1 MRALHIIVSAL
12 CLTLAICEAFED
24 IVAYKKYPASC
35 VEAKPKKNG
44 IVKIQDP
51 RSNGSVPLEVYCD
64 VSIAGSGWLVI
75 QRRVDAKINFFRNWS
90 SYQQG
95 FGELDGGFF
104 IGLDILH
111 ALTTSKTHELY
122 VYLQDFTGQT
132 RFAKYDSFAIG
143 NESNLYGLNVLGN
156 YNGTAGDALR
166 YQQYMKFST
175 YDRDNDNSVNNC
187 AAQFSGAW
195 WYNSCMYSNLNG
207 QYLGGEYG
215 TDLVGRGNCWVQW
228 RGIDYAYKT
237 VQMMIKPKSKK

>member
-1 MRALHIIVSAL
+1 IVP
-12 CLTLAICEAFED
+12 
-24 IVAYKKYPASC
+24 YKKYPASC

-51 RSNGSVPLEVYCD
+51 RNSSLTLNVYCD
-64 VSIAGSGWLVI
+64 VTTAGVGWLVI

-95 FGELDGGFF
+95 FGEIEGSFF

-111 ALTTSKTHELY
+111 ALTTAQTHELY
-122 VYLQDFTGQT
+122 VYLQDFSGQS
-132 RFAKYDSFAIG
+132 RFAKYDAFAIG
-143 NESNLYGLNVLGN
+143 AESNLYGLNILGS
-156 YNGTAGDALR
+156 YSGSAGDALR
-166 YQQYMKFST
+166 YQQNMKFST

-195 WYNSCMYSNLNG
+195 WYNSCINSICICSNLNG

-215 TDLVGRGNCWVQW
+215 QDLAGRGNCWVQW
-228 RGIDYAYKT
+228 LGIDYAYKT
-237 VQMMIKPKSKK
+237 VQMMIKPK